1 MIKKAFVVLAFLA
14 VLAAWGLEKMENA
27 SIQAKA
33 DGISASL
40 NELKSEVGK
49 VRTENLLLKG
59 EIDEVKSRVLKM
71 EMVASWYG
79 PGFHG
84 RTAADG
90 STYDQFAFTCAHKT
104 LPFGTVL
111 VVEGANGR
119 RVPVVVT
126 DRGPFVKGRDIDLS
140 YATAERVGLLR
151 KGVAPVQ
158 VYQFRL

>member
-1 MIKKAFVVLAFLA
+1 MVKKFFVGMMILGAAFLGFYMKSQNES
-14 VLAAWGLEKMENA
+14 L
-27 SIQAKA
+27 QAKL
-33 DGISASL
+33 GEISASL
-40 NELKSEVGK
+40 VATQAKVGQVMEENDALK
-49 VRTENLLLKG
+49 R
-59 EIDEVKSRVLKM
+59 RVERAEEKITVLQ
-71 EMVASWYG
+71 MVASWYG

-84 RTAADG
+84 KTAADG
-90 STYDQFAFTCAHKT
+90 STYDQYAFTCAHKT

-151 KGVAPVQ
+151 KGVGDVKI
-158 VYQFRL
+158 YQFRL